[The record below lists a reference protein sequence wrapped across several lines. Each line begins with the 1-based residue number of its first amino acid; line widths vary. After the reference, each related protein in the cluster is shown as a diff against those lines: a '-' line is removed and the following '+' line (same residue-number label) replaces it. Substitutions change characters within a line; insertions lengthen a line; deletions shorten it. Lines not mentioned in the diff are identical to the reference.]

1 MYLKGSK
8 WSMNRRTRRSNPWSV
23 IFLLVLI
30 GGVVYINQVVVPY
43 VPPLFINTPTATRPP
58 ESFVVVAQTLEQQ
71 GKYNQAILA
80 YQDAIQADPKNPSNF
95 ISLARLQI
103 YTGKYQDAIT
113 NTENAL
119 LISPNNAMAYAL
131 RGWALGLSANYL
143 EGEGSL
149 NKALALDRNNGIIFA
164 YLAEVQALE
173 DQAGVG
179 TLNTLQKAIDNSR
192 TAVSLAPD
200 ALETHRARGLVLEFT
215 QNYADAAR
223 EFEAAIAIN
232 SNIAD
237 LHLALG
243 RNYRAM
249 NLYDKAIEEFSRAN
263 SLNPADPMPE
273 TLISRTYF
281 TVGEFPK
288 AIQFAEQA
296 VKDNPIDP
304 FLYGN
309 LGAIQYRNKDYVG
322 AIANLRLAVRG
333 GTNSDGKEIKGLP
346 LDYGRVAEYYYT
358 YGLASARGGDCPEAL
373 QISQLLIL
381 GVPNDEDAVYNA
393 GFIVNLC
400 KTIAETGLP
409 EATATITPKP

>member
-23 IFLLVLI
+23 IFLLILI

-43 VPPLFINTPTATRPP
+43 VPPFFIATPTATRPP
-58 ESFVVVAQTLEQQ
+58 ESFVTVAQILEQQ

-80 YQDAIQADPKNPSNF
+80 YQEAIQADPKNPSNF
-95 ISLARLQI
+95 INLSRLLI
-103 YTGKYQDAIT
+103 YTNQYQEAVT
-113 NTENAL
+113 NAELAL

-131 RGWALGLSANYL
+131 RGWALGFKESYL
-143 EGEGSL
+143 EAEGSL
-149 NKALALDRNNGIIFA
+149 SKAIEQDRNNGIIYAF
-164 YLAEVQALE
+164 LAEVQALE
-173 DQAGVG
+173 HQAGVG
-179 TLNTLQKAIDNSR
+179 TLNTLDKAIANSR
-192 TAVSLAPD
+192 TAMELAPN
-200 ALETHRARGLVLEFT
+200 AMETHRARGLVLELT
-215 QNYADAAR
+215 QNYEEAAR

-232 SNIAD
+232 TNIAD

-249 NLYDKAIEEFSRAN
+249 LLYDKAIEEFSRAN
-263 SLNPADPMPE
+263 ALNPADSMPE

-281 TVGEFPK
+281 TVGELAK

-296 VKDNPIDP
+296 VKDDPLDP

-309 LGAIQYRNKDYVG
+309 LGSMHYRNREYPS
-322 AIANLRLAVRG
+322 AILNLKLAVRG
-333 GTNSDGKEIKGLP
+333 GSNEEGKEVKGLP
-346 LDYGRVAEYYYT
+346 LDYGRVAEYYYI
-358 YGLASARGGDCPEAL
+358 YGLANARSGDCNEAL

-393 GFIVNLC
+393 GFIVTLC
-400 KTIAETGLP
+400 QTAAGTQQP
-409 EATATITPKP
+409 ELTATATP